1 MNSEN
6 FPEFLADPSGL
17 YKVSYQELQSLVLE
31 YPYAANLWK
40 LLLCKAYFEDKS
52 DFPKI
57 LESLAIR
64 VQDRRKLK
72 AYMAVLSD
80 LKLEYNLAIE
90 TRQILDLEKLKEKA
104 IERAMSHPISS
115 EQEEKELE
123 APKPQQTDRKNL
135 LEELF
140 NEDTDTEDDPDQES
154 KVIEETESKE
164 EIKGINPEFYK
175 ASEDVLIN
183 VIIGNIISNTFNFHR
198 EGVHVLVNKQ
208 NKALEKAKNS
218 PTPKQAF
225 KSWGKSQKP
234 NKKKKKKKKSSKSK
248 SIAAKSIMYNTS
260 IASETLANILEQ
272 QGYFDKAI
280 KMYEQLCLKNPEK
293 IALFEAKINNLKE
306 RR

>member
-64 VQDRRKLK
+64 VQDRRRLK
-72 AYMAVLSD
+72 AFMAVLND

-104 IERAMSHPISS
+104 IERAMNQPISP

-123 APKPQQTDRKNL
+123 APQPHQTDRKNL
-135 LEELF
+135 LLELF
-140 NEDTDTEDDPDQES
+140 NEDTDTENNTQQES
-154 KVIEETESKE
+154 TINEEVELEE
-164 EIKGINPEFYK
+164 EIKNSKPIFYK
-175 ASEDVLIN
+175 VGEDILTN
-183 VIIGNIISNTFNFHR
+183 IIVGNIISNTFNFYR
-198 EGVHVLVNKQ
+198 EGVQVLVNKQ
-208 NKALEKAKNS
+208 NEAIKKAKNG
-218 PTPKQAF
+218 PTPKQDF

-234 NKKKKKKKKSSKSK
+234 NKKKKKKKKSFKSK

-272 QGYFDKAI
+272 QGYFDEAI

>member
-31 YPYAANLWK
+31 YPYSANLWK

-72 AYMAVLSD
+72 AFMSVLSD

-104 IERAMSHPISS
+104 IERAMNQPISS
-115 EQEEKELE
+115 EPEEKELE
-123 APKPQQTDRKNL
+123 APQPHQTDRKDL

-140 NEDTDTEDDPDQES
+140 NEDTES
-154 KVIEETESKE
+154 SEASKQVPTINTGTITTGEESDNKSPGFEL
-164 EIKGINPEFYK
+164 
-175 ASEDVLIN
+175 SEAIMIN

-198 EGVHVLVNKQ
+198 EGVHVLVSKQ
-208 NKALEKAKNS
+208 NKALEKAKNG

-225 KSWGKSQKP
+225 KSWGKSQQP
-234 NKKKKKKKKSSKSK
+234 NKKKKKKKKSSKPK